1 MATAPAPVPS
11 ATAPRPLSPH
21 ECNRARLLLALV
33 KFVGQPQATITVN
46 PIVQALERKGV
57 YTFDQYTAL
66 KKDDFENLLQEDPD
80 NPGNMIVIPT
90 YIARLLQA
98 LLAIYHHVS
107 RLQKRS
113 IDVLD
118 LSEKQFHM
126 FRI

>member
-11 ATAPRPLSPH
+11 AAAPRPLTPH
-21 ECNRARLLLALV
+21 ERDRARLLFALV

-46 PIVQALERKGV
+46 PIVRALERKGV

-66 KKDDFENLLQEDPD
+66 KKDDFETLLQEDPD

-90 YIARLLQA
+90 YIACLLQA

-107 RLQKRS
+107 HLQK
-113 IDVLD
+113 
-118 LSEKQFHM
+118 
-126 FRI
+126 

>member
-1 MATAPAPVPS
+1 MATAPAPVLS
-11 ATAPRPLSPH
+11 AAAPPPLIPH
-21 ECNRARLLLALV
+21 QRDRARLLLALV

-57 YTFDQYTAL
+57 YTFDHYTAL
-66 KKDDFENLLQEDPD
+66 KKDDFETLLQEDPD

-107 RLQKRS
+107 HLQK
-113 IDVLD
+113 
-118 LSEKQFHM
+118 
-126 FRI
+126 